1 MNTYT
6 DNVLYNWTLKTPS
19 PSGIPTLQNL
29 RTQTV
34 FSGTKDEEEFYLTSA
49 RIELRGVEALE
60 LMRATMDEAFVGD
73 AIAFRRI
80 TTYLQGLSRVIAEL
94 KDLLLACRENCD
106 PDVFYRDI
114 RPWFRGADSDPR
126 KRKWVFEGLEDHPE
140 LDEPTELSGPSAGQS
155 PLVHALDIFLGVDQ
169 YSDLSPSPG
178 SSTSANKLT
187 FLMRMQSYM
196 SRHHRNFLHHLS
208 VNPRPLRT
216 LVTNANDLDLLEAY
230 NTALQSLKE
239 FRDAHMI
246 IVALYIIGPAKRMRA
261 GAPKGVEDKVD
272 AAKGVDNGKELLK
285 GTGGTD
291 LVKFLKGVR
300 DRTKGALINHPTGED
315 NDVIS

>member
-1 MNTYT
+1 
-6 DNVLYNWTLKTPS
+6 
-19 PSGIPTLQNL
+19 
-29 RTQTV
+29 
-34 FSGTKDEEEFYLTSA
+34 
-49 RIELRGVEALE
+49 
-60 LMRATMDEAFVGD
+60 
-73 AIAFRRI
+73 
-80 TTYLQGLSRVIAEL
+80 
-94 KDLLLACRENCD
+94 
-106 PDVFYRDI
+106 
-114 RPWFRGADSDPR
+114 
-126 KRKWVFEGLEDHPE
+126 
-140 LDEPTELSGPSAGQS
+140 
-155 PLVHALDIFLGVDQ
+155 
-169 YSDLSPSPG
+169 
-178 SSTSANKLT
+178 
-187 FLMRMQSYM
+187 M

-315 NDVIS
+315 NDVISWAGGDTVWYIQWASNAEIYVMALIKAMSCLSIFSAEAVAHWHELFQGLLMATLSKWNAHNINDAVKT